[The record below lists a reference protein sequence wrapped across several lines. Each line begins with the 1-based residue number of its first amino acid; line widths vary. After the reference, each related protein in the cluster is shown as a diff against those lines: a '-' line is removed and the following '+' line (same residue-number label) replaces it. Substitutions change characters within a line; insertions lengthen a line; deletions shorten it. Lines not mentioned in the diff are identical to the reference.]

1 MQNPNED
8 TEWNDVLR
16 AKGIIPQKEK
26 EVTEDD
32 IVNMIEQTIQQ
43 KQQEKDKQL
52 SELDLDGLD
61 ELEDSEDEA
70 VLEEY
75 RRKRIAELKRLAEK
89 PKFGDVRE
97 VSGQDYVQEVNKA
110 GEGIWVVIHL
120 YKQGIQQCALLNQ
133 HLRELAAKYP
143 YTKFLKAIA
152 QTCIPNFPE
161 RNLPS
166 VFVYFEGDMKKQFV
180 GPHELRGTGITCDEL
195 EYILGQVGAV
205 DTKIKEDPRP
215 KIKDKL
221 FQDLGSNDW

>member
-120 YKQGIQQCALLNQ
+120 YKQGIQQCALINQ

-180 GPHELRGTGITCDEL
+180 GPHELRGTGLTCDEL
-195 EYILGQVGAV
+195 EYILGQVGVV